1 MKTNSKTDKAFKFDW
16 FEITADDVSVY
27 RLKKVFS
34 DCEII
39 KKAKGVYGYPDA
51 FEIRK
56 AGLHIGEIWTG
67 KKTETASVETH
78 VQIKSEHCLTYVQPL
93 KEIVPEARLTRADV
107 AIDFVA
113 DFDVIACRLI
123 ELAKQKNVK
132 WEKVTNS
139 GGGETLYLG
148 SRKSEHLIRLYK
160 KTEQLQLVHKVEIP
174 PRVVRLELQKRPAK
188 RSAKEMAYQL
198 SEVELIASHALS
210 RAVAKLVLNQEL
222 EEILMPRVEKKS
234 DFQTAVRWMV
244 QQYSKTV
251 LQEIEYREGD
261 LDSVFDEIRDFFVES
276 FF

>member
-1 MKTNSKTDKAFKFDW
+1 MKSNIKADKAFKFDW
-16 FEITADDVSVY
+16 FEITADDVSGY
-27 RLKKVFS
+27 GLKKVFS
-34 DCEII
+34 DCEIT
-39 KKAKGVYGYPDA
+39 KKAKGVYGYPEA

-56 AGLHIGEIWTG
+56 SGLHVGEIWTG
-67 KKTETASVETH
+67 KKTETASIETH

-113 DFDVIACRLI
+113 DFDSIASRLI

-139 GGGETLYLG
+139 AGGETLYLG

-160 KTEQLQLVHKVEIP
+160 KTEQLQQVHNVEIQ

-188 RSAKEMAYQL
+188 RDAKEFAYQL
-198 SEVELIASHALS
+198 SEVDLVASHALS
-210 RAVAKLVLNQEL
+210 RAVAKLVLNQDL

-234 DFQTAVRWMV
+234 DFQTSIRWMV
-244 QQYSKTV
+244 QHYSRTV
-251 LQEIEYREGD
+251 LQEIEHREGD
-261 LDSVFDEIRDFFVES
+261 LDSVFNEIRDVFVES